1 MVPAESLEQSQRM
14 GVDPAH
20 SELGEFGVAQHR
32 GRARLHLHL
41 HLCRPLLPIRVLR
54 LVLGEVVGCLESKAN
69 YRLFERRNFGA
80 WKRKWKQANCFR
92 PLVALFF

>member
-14 GVDPAH
+14 GVDPAL

-41 HLCRPLLPIRVLR
+41 HLCSSFITYQGLEAGIRGGCWLP
-54 LVLGEVVGCLESKAN
+54 GE
-69 YRLFERRNFGA
+69 
-80 WKRKWKQANCFR
+80 
-92 PLVALFF
+92 